1 MGPMTAFKISFCN
14 FFKEYNDLFYPSPAD
29 SASPPLALIIFAPGN
44 RSRTVCTR
52 KPLRRKG
59 FRVQRGRGFPLSPAL
74 SGCSL
79 SQSLKK

>member
-1 MGPMTAFKISFCN
+1 MTAFKISFCN

-29 SASPPLALIIFAPGN
+29 SASPPLALDHFRPWKSLQNGLHPETLAAQGFPGAK
-44 RSRTVCTR
+44 R
-52 KPLRRKG
+52 
-59 FRVQRGRGFPLSPAL
+59 QRLSPLSPSL

>member
-52 KPLRRKG
+52 KPLRRKVSG
-59 FRVQRGRGFPLSPAL
+59 CKEAEAFPLSPAL